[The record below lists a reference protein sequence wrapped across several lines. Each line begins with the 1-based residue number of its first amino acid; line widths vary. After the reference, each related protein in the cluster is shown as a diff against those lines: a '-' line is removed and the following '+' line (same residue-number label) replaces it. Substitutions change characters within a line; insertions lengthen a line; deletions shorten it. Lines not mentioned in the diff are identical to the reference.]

1 MKTILALAALLAG
14 TTFTYAQSSTTG
26 ETTTSG
32 AGSFYIVQDAS
43 TKRCTVTR
51 ERPTTKTMTIV
62 GSDGAVYK
70 TEQQAR
76 SALKTT
82 KVCVTDQI
90 IRWGVASASPH
101 ALTTRRSQRPTCEAP
116 VQIKIKS
123 LRRGVQAAMP
133 TNVMVPTEEGL
144 STVITRS
151 PPSETQEIWS
161 SQLTLLS
168 ISILSLLLSDE
179 RK

>member
-82 KVCVTDQI
+82 KVCVTD
-90 IRWGVASASPH
+90 
-101 ALTTRRSQRPTCEAP
+101 
-116 VQIKIKS
+116 
-123 LRRGVQAAMP
+123 
-133 TNVMVPTEEGL
+133 
-144 STVITRS
+144 
-151 PPSETQEIWS
+151 
-161 SQLTLLS
+161 
-168 ISILSLLLSDE
+168 
-179 RK
+179 